1 MYFEICW
8 CLANLTTIRFTPS
21 QMSTLIQY
29 GLFDVLITMISNEEV
44 HLNRSEL
51 ALNAI
56 NNLLIGQ
63 NQTIVREV
71 LDS

>member
-1 MYFEICW
+1 M
-8 CLANLTTIRFTPS
+8 N
-21 QMSTLIQY
+21 TLIQY

-63 NQTIVREV
+63 NQTIVREA